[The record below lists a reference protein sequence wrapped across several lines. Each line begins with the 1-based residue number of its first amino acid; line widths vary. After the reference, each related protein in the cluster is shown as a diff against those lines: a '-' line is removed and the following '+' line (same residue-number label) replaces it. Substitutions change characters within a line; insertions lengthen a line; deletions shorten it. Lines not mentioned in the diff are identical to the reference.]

1 MSLYPTKIRNLLQV
15 AMKIVEKRS
24 LDAENL
30 AKIEREIEILQQL
43 NHPYIV
49 RLYEVIR
56 TDRFLYIVTEF
67 VQNGELFGKPEK

>member
-1 MSLYPTKIRNLLQV
+1 
-15 AMKIVEKRS
+15 MKIVEKRS

-30 AKIEREIEILQQL
+30 AKIEREIQILQQL

-67 VQNGELFGKPEK
+67 VQNGELFGKPGK

>member
-1 MSLYPTKIRNLLQV
+1 MSQSPTKIRNLLQV

-30 AKIEREIEILQQL
+30 AKIEREIQILQQL

-67 VQNGELFGKPEK
+67 VQNGELFGKPGK